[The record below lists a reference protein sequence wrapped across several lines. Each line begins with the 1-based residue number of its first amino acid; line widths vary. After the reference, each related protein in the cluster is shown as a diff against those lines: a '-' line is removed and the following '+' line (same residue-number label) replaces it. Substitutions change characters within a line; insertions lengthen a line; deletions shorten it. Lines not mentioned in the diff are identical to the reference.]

1 MFHVNAGDEQMPNEE
16 KRKELR
22 IVGRMRNCRHISSV
36 PEHFTLIELLV
47 VIAIIAILAAI
58 LLPALNS
65 AREKSKTIACTNNQK
80 QLYLFIINYTSD
92 NNDLFMESSAAKWS
106 ERLLPYFNPSS
117 SGIVGVLDY
126 SKMRPRGP
134 FDCPGQSYTLKK
146 PWAVD
151 GGAPE
156 GTWDK
161 LGWWQ
166 GISRRATSNEDWPY
180 AAKGRKIT
188 NVRNPS
194 TRAMISDMNA
204 QSSTGVFD
212 SFKHM
217 ICNELTFPRHSNGI
231 NVVYMAGNAAHLK
244 WSTVPA
250 GGNSEPNKNFYQNG
264 ASDDFR

>member
-1 MFHVNAGDEQMPNEE
+1 MYHANAGDEQMSNEE
-16 KRKELR
+16 KRKGIR
-22 IVGRMRNCRHISSV
+22 IAGEERMSRCVFPMPRF
-36 PEHFTLIELLV
+36 FTLIELLV
-47 VIAIIAILAAI
+47 VIAIIAILAAL

-65 AREKSKTIACTNNQK
+65 AREKSKSISCTNNQK

-106 ERLLPYFNPSS
+106 ERLLPYFNPSA
-117 SGIVGVLDY
+117 SGITGVLDY

-146 PWAVD
+146 PWGED
-151 GGAPE
+151 GGSPE
-156 GTWDK
+156 DTWNK

-166 GISRRATSNEDWPY
+166 GISRRATSNENWPY
-180 AAKGRKIT
+180 AARGRKIT

-194 TRAMISDMNA
+194 TRAMISDMNS

-212 SFKHM
+212 SFKSM
-217 ICNELTFPRHSNGI
+217 ISPELIFSRHSNGI

-244 WSTVPA
+244 WSAVPTF
-250 GGNSEPNKNFYQNG
+250 GNAEPNKNFYQDE
-264 ASDDFR
+264 ASDDFK

>member
-1 MFHVNAGDEQMPNEE
+1 MYHVNAGDEQMPNEE
-16 KRKELR
+16 KRKGLR
-22 IVGRMRNCRHISSV
+22 IAGRRRRIPSV
-36 PEHFTLIELLV
+36 HAHFTLIELLV
-47 VIAIIAILAAI
+47 VIAIIAILAAL

-65 AREKSKTIACTNNQK
+65 AREKSKSISCTNNQK
-80 QLYLFIINYTSD
+80 QLYLFITSYTSD

-106 ERLLPYFNPSS
+106 ERVAPYYSS
-117 SGIVGVLDY
+117 SLPSGIESVLDY
-126 SKMRPRGP
+126 RKMRPRGP

-146 PWAVD
+146 PWGED
-151 GGAPE
+151 GGSPE
-156 GTWDK
+156 DAWSK

-166 GISRRATSNEDWPY
+166 GISRRATSNEGWPY

-212 SFKHM
+212 EFKSH
-217 ICNELTFPRHSNGI
+217 ICSELIFPRHGNGI

-244 WSTVPA
+244 WNIVPS
-250 GGNSEPNKNFYQNG
+250 GGNAEPNKNFYQNE
-264 ASDDFR
+264 ASDDFK